1 MARNVSPFAAL
12 TNEEKQ
18 IKWMEYQ
25 TIRLPYTQVSSQAG
39 CEQEGTK
46 ALSEEKP
53 TVSVHA
59 PYTEQQLSAQAIPQ
73 SAQPAHQH
81 QASQTITR
89 DVSPNPAP
97 SRPMPPP
104 EVMFHPKKTTT
115 SPTPSKQPTPSTY
128 QQMNAYQKSRHR
140 QYDTVIER
148 MKQAEKKTGIFH
160 DWSKG

>member
-25 TIRLPYTQVSSQAG
+25 TIRLPYTQVSSQSASDVANKQQSPENMSA
-39 CEQEGTK
+39 CQQYADQYPATK
-46 ALSEEKP
+46 AHQQ
-53 TVSVHA
+53 SVHQ
-59 PYTEQQLSAQAIPQ
+59 PQPSQPIPRD
-73 SAQPAHQH
+73 
-81 QASQTITR
+81 ASH
-89 DVSPNPAP
+89 NPAQ

-104 EVMFHPKKTTT
+104 EVMFHPKKTVA
-115 SPTPSKQPTPSTY
+115 SPTPSNPPTPSTY
-128 QQMNAYQKSRHR
+128 QQMNAYQKTRHR

-148 MKQAEKKTGIFH
+148 MKQAEKKTGAFH